1 MFQKQFLK
9 CFKSS
14 FKEKCHDV
22 TMLKFET
29 SHYYVEQ
36 DKTKR
41 TYLHVMTIVFSP
53 SHAGFSAITLACVVT
68 SCGESCGNN
77 WVVCAPILEVPFPI
91 LLIRWENI
99 FLLLMHKSHILF
111 LLNRLIILRQ
121 NF

>member
-1 MFQKQFLK
+1 MFLE

-14 FKEKCHDV
+14 IKEKCYDV

-68 SCGESCGNN
+68 SCGESCGNSLGC
-77 WVVCAPILEVPFPI
+77 VCTHPRGSISYFVDSVGKYISFINAQITYIVLV
-91 LLIRWENI
+91 
-99 FLLLMHKSHILF
+99 K
-111 LLNRLIILRQ
+111 
-121 NF
+121 